1 MNLASSQPLAKPAST
16 KARHTALK
24 HLRRSVWIFYVAATV
39 MLLLTVAWLTREDYR
54 NTLAATERQALSLA
68 RSLDEHIARSFVSV
82 DQAMQNVAEDIE
94 RAGGIE
100 RVDEHWLFERIK
112 SKVEHT
118 PQIRAIIAMDAN
130 GVLRAHGLEYPTR
143 RVHLGDRA
151 YFGYHQSN
159 IDPRL
164 RIGEPIISRTDYKW
178 LLPLTRRIN
187 LSDNRFDGVLLS
199 GVEPDYFLRFY
210 DALQLERGTRIEVLR
225 NDGVVLLNH
234 PQDIHRLGSNLR
246 DIEPDSY
253 ELLLRLRHGF
263 IRASTPHGDVFIA
276 QLQSSSPLPLIVRV
290 NHDASRVLRK
300 FHADARI
307 RIGSAVL
314 ALTILSIMLYLL
326 LGQIRRLEQSEARLR
341 LTQYAVDE
349 SPDMV
354 LWCDQTGRLHY
365 SNTRLEETIGYLPEK
380 LRGIVLDQL
389 LGQQGGG
396 WQAILQAYTEQQRI
410 HTEGQLHCQD
420 GREIPVDITVSRLS
434 TDNQSLYCVILR
446 DVSERRAAQQELR
459 RHRDHLQDLVVE
471 QTREIRN
478 ILDAS
483 PLAIMLSVNEQ
494 VRLVNPAFERMF
506 GYEQAAISGLPEQL
520 VHLSSEHYNGLRG
533 SLNSRISMGGT
544 FRSEVQLR
552 RRDGSSFWATL
563 FARALEPRELERGV
577 VFIIEDV
584 SAQRSA
590 AQALR
595 QSEQIKRSVLDTAAD
610 SFALIDAQRNFVD
623 VNQALCRQTGIP
635 RGMLLGQ
642 TPEAVWGEARARRI
656 FPADEYTLKAAEEIE
671 LPVAGSSQA
680 HAFVV
685 KRGLIPGENGEAGY
699 TFAFFTDIQYRKE
712 VERSLAEARDLAE
725 AGSMAKSRFLTNMS
739 HELRTPMHAILSF
752 AEIGRTSSSTSSNPD
767 HARYFERIEHA
778 GKRLLTLLNDLLD
791 LSRMEADHMSYEKHR
806 NDLGST
812 IQVAIS
818 ELSSLINT
826 KKIRMN
832 TPEEGLAVVARFDK
846 ARLTQVVV
854 NLLSNAIRFSPQGG
868 VITITLLHRE
878 RLSDGRAAV
887 GFSVHNQ
894 GPDIASEDLER
905 IFESFVQGRVDG
917 TNPGTGLGLAIS
929 RRIIQDHGGSI
940 RAHNHAEGG
949 AIFTVKLPA
958 EELV

>member
-1 MNLASSQPLAKPAST
+1 MNPARSNTLARASNKPP
-16 KARHTALK
+16 HTALNQ
-24 HLRRSVWIFYVAATV
+24 LRRSIWIFYVAAIV
-39 MLLLTVAWLTREDYR
+39 MLVLAVAWLTREDYR

-68 RSLDEHIARSFVSV
+68 RSLDEHLARSFVSV

-100 RVDEHWLFERIK
+100 RVDEHWLFERLK

-151 YFGYHQSN
+151 YFSHHQKN

-187 LSDNRFDGVLLS
+187 LADNRFDGVMLS

-234 PQDIHRLGSNLR
+234 PQDIHSLGSNLR
-246 DIEPDSY
+246 DTEPESY
-253 ELLLRLRHGF
+253 DLLLRMRHGF
-263 IRASTPHGDVFIA
+263 LRATTPRGDAFIA
-276 QLQSSSPLPLIVRV
+276 QLQSNSTLPLSVRV
-290 NHDASRVLRK
+290 SHDATRVLRK

-307 RIGSAVL
+307 RVGSSIL
-314 ALTILSIMLYLL
+314 ALIILSIMLYLL
-326 LGQIRRLEQSEARLR
+326 LRQIRRLEQSEARLR

-354 LWCDQTGRLHY
+354 LWCDQAGRLHY
-365 SNTRLEETIGYLPEK
+365 SNTRLEETCGYAPAQQSGLV
-380 LRGIVLDQL
+380 IDQL

-410 HTEGQLHCQD
+410 HTEGLLRCQD
-420 GREIPVDITVSRLS
+420 DRQMPVDITVSRLN
-434 TDNQSLYCVILR
+434 TDQRPLYCVLLR
-446 DVSERRAAQQELR
+446 DVSERHAAQQELR
-459 RHRDHLQDLVVE
+459 RHRDHLQELVVE

-483 PLAIMLSVNEQ
+483 PLAIMLSVGEQ

-506 GYEQAAISGLPEQL
+506 GYEQAAIAGLPEQL
-520 VHLSSEHYNGLRG
+520 VHLSSEHYNSLRG

-544 FRSEVQLR
+544 FRSEIQLR
-552 RRDGSSFWATL
+552 RRDGNSFWATL

-577 VFIIEDV
+577 VFIIEYV
-584 SAQRSA
+584 SAQRTA

-595 QSEQIKRSVLDTAAD
+595 QSEQIKRSVLDTAVD
-610 SFALIDAQRNFVD
+610 SFALIDTQRNFVD

-656 FPADEYTLKAAEEIE
+656 FPADEHALRNADEIE
-671 LPVAGSSQA
+671 LPVAGSSQP

-685 KRGLIPGENGEAGY
+685 KRGLIAGENGEAGY
-699 TFAFFTDIQYRKE
+699 AFAFFTDIQYRKE

-725 AGSMAKSRFLTNMS
+725 AGSVAKSRFLTNMS

-752 AEIGRTSSSTSSNPD
+752 AEIGRTSTSSKPD
-767 HARYFERIEHA
+767 QARYFERIEHA

-791 LSRMEADHMSYEKHR
+791 LSRMEADRMSYEKHR
-806 NDLGST
+806 HDLGST

-818 ELSSLINT
+818 ELSSLISA
-826 KKIRMN
+826 KKIRVDA
-832 TPEEGLAVVARFDK
+832 PEEGLAVVARFDK
-846 ARLTQVVV
+846 ARLTQVAV

-868 VITITLLHRE
+868 VITITLLHKE
-878 RLSDGRAAV
+878 RLPDGAAAV

-894 GPDIASEDLER
+894 GPDIAAEDLER

-929 RRIIQDHGGSI
+929 RRIMQDHGGSI

-958 EELV
+958 EELD